1 MRQRFGIGYDSHRF
15 GAKRPLILGGVTIA
29 HDTGLVGHS
38 DGDAVAHAV
47 ADALLG
53 AAAMGD
59 LGRLFPD
66 TDARWKDADSMQLL
80 AEVKRRVV
88 AASYTIINVDLTV
101 VTEAPR
107 IAPHVDAMRENLA
120 RALALP
126 ASAVSVK
133 GKTNEQLDDV
143 GAGKGLAV
151 FAIAS
156 LGGG

>member
-15 GAKRPLILGGVTIA
+15 GAKRPLVLGGVTIE
-29 HDTGLVGHS
+29 HTSGLVGHS

-59 LGRLFPD
+59 MGRLFPD
-66 TDARWKDADSMQLL
+66 TDERWKDANSMQLL

-88 AASYTIINVDLTV
+88 AASYIIVNVDVTV
-101 VTEAPR
+101 VTEVPR
-107 IAPHVDAMRENLA
+107 IAPHVDAMREQLA

-126 ASAVSVK
+126 ATAVSVK

-143 GAGKGLAV
+143 GAGKGLQV

-156 LGGG
+156 LGGA

>member
-1 MRQRFGIGYDSHRF
+1 MLQRFGIGYDTHRF
-15 GAKRPLILGGVTIA
+15 GAQRPLVLGGVTIP

-59 LGRLFPD
+59 LGGLFPD
-66 TDARWKDADSMQLL
+66 TDDRWKDADSMQLL
-80 AEVKRRVV
+80 SEVRRRIV
-88 AASYTIINVDLTV
+88 AASYTIVNVDITI

-107 IAPHVDAMRENLA
+107 LAPHAGAMREQLA

-133 GKTNEQLDDV
+133 SKTNEQLDDV
-143 GAGKGLAV
+143 GAGKGLQV

-156 LGGG
+156 LGGA